1 MARKQGSHAGITGPK
16 VREAALRL
24 FARHGYAAV
33 SMRQIAA
40 EVGVQAGALYTYT
53 PDKQSLLSDLM
64 LEHMREL
71 MATLAEAP
79 GDAGPLA
86 ALEGFVRNH
95 IRFHLPRADAVFVSY
110 MELRNLTPENFAR
123 VEALRRQYEDGA
135 GGDTGARRRGRDAAA
150 GRYAGDDD
158 GADRAAD
165 RGHQL
170 VSGRRASAARRDRG
184 DLLGYG
190 APRRGGLS
198 RPLARPAASGGG
210 ICAKMKGAGQWAG
223 RMKVPLRRSFIACC
237 NSAWVFMTI
246 GPCQATGSSIGAPEI
261 SRKRMPCGPACT
273 VTSSPVPKR
282 IEGAVARQVA
292 DIDLLARD
300 LLFQQHARGV
310 DGIGK
315 MPRALEDIGEGA
327 AVGVDAEASCARRR
341 GP

>member
-16 VREAALRL
+16 VRDAALRL

-123 VEALRRQYEDGA
+123 VEALRRQYEAVLEAILERGA
-135 GGDTGARRRGRDAAA
+135 EAGMLRRVDARVTAMALIALMTGVTNWYREGGRLP
-150 GRYAGDDD
+150 
-158 GADRAAD
+158 RAEIEEIYWD
-165 RGHQL
+165 L
-170 VSGRRASAARRDRG
+170 VRRAVAA
-184 DLLGYG
+184 
-190 APRRGGLS
+190 
-198 RPLARPAASGGG
+198 
-210 ICAKMKGAGQWAG
+210 
-223 RMKVPLRRSFIACC
+223 
-237 NSAWVFMTI
+237 
-246 GPCQATGSSIGAPEI
+246 
-261 SRKRMPCGPACT
+261 
-273 VTSSPVPKR
+273 
-282 IEGAVARQVA
+282 
-292 DIDLLARD
+292 
-300 LLFQQHARGV
+300 
-310 DGIGK
+310 
-315 MPRALEDIGEGA
+315 
-327 AVGVDAEASCARRR
+327 
-341 GP
+341 